1 MGGDGWWLGVGVGGV
16 IELSNDLGPLDSET
30 V

>member
-1 MGGDGWWLGVGVGGV
+1 MGMGGGWGWGWGGV